1 MASALFHTTET
12 TTDSPV
18 THAELA
24 AASGSGL
31 VGFLSADSGT
41 PRTVGD
47 KLNDVVS
54 ARDFGALGDGSTD
67 DYASLQAAISHLET
81 HGGGTLY
88 FPRGNYI
95 ISQTLENDRLDAP
108 AKSRV
113 SFVGEDE
120 TATIITCTQGSAIH
134 IRNAQPV
141 QDLPGEQNVSNQ
153 AVRGLS
159 LFGTSR
165 QPNSAGLVL
174 DTVANIHIEDV
185 RIQGFDF
192 GIYAQDMDQAYLKR
206 CEIRFNNQ
214 GIFARRN
221 PTFMPASTYPNN
233 WVMIQCGI
241 GSNAIYGAQW
251 VGASTISMIG
261 GIIATNG
268 HGAAPGE
275 VGFGVTFRDCGY
287 EGGVGSNFIGTY
299 FEDNNGIAD
308 VIIEALGSD
317 RITSC
322 VYNFVG
328 CSFNRI
334 SATYFAVNSISA
346 NFGNPDLSGKQQLNV
361 TGCSFKALG
370 NYVPVAGR
378 WYIDFKGQSASPDNF
393 HQSGNLFGSEQ
404 ETSPLLPSGSEQWMK
419 SGHLDNYA
427 VPPDTNVGLPS
438 YSVIASGHWAPSPS
452 GNGIV
457 IPYNGT
463 YMFTAQQVFTS
474 SVAVSKRIR
483 VLRADMVLGVASS
496 TEGEDTLTV
505 SGVNRFAAGDI
516 VTIDVR
522 QSSGNAMTVAGA
534 RNANCFVMLT
544 RLG

>member
-1 MASALFHTTET
+1 MTGSHPSN
-12 TTDSPV
+12 TDIAADLPV
-18 THAELA
+18 THTELA
-24 AASGSGL
+24 AASGSEL
-31 VGFLSADSGT
+31 IGFLSAGSGT
-41 PRTVGD
+41 PRTVGT

-54 ARDFGALGDGSTD
+54 ARDYGALGDGSTD
-67 DYASLQAAISHLET
+67 DYASLEAAISHLET

-88 FPRGNYI
+88 FPRGNYV
-95 ISQTLENDRLDAP
+95 ISQTLENDRLNAP
-108 AKSRV
+108 TKARV

-120 TATIITCTQGSAIH
+120 TATIINCTQGSAIH
-134 IRNAQPV
+134 IRNGQPAQG
-141 QDLPGEQNVSNQ
+141 LPGEQNVSNQ
-153 AVRGLS
+153 VVRGLS
-159 LFGTSR
+159 IFGASR

-268 HGAAPGE
+268 QGAAPGE

-287 EGGVGSNFIGTY
+287 EGGVGPNFIGTY
-299 FEDNNGIAD
+299 FEDNNGISD

-317 RITSC
+317 QITSC

-346 NFGNPDLSGKQQLNV
+346 NFGDPKLSGRQQLNV
-361 TGCSFKALG
+361 TGCSFKTLG
-370 NYVPVAGR
+370 NYSPVAGR
-378 WYIDFKGQSASPDNF
+378 WYIDFKGQPASPFNF
-393 HQSGNLFGSEQ
+393 QQSGNLFDSDL
-404 ETSPLLPSGSEQWMK
+404 ETSPLLPSGSEPWMK
-419 SGHLDNYA
+419 AGHLDNYS
-427 VPPDTNVGLPS
+427 VSPDTDVGLPS
-438 YSVIASGHWAPSPS
+438 YTVIGSGQWAPSHS

-457 IPYNGT
+457 IPYDGT
-463 YMFTAQQVFTS
+463 YMFTAQQIFSS

-483 VLRADMVLGVASS
+483 VLCANLVLGASS
-496 TEGEDTLTV
+496 SSAGDDTLTV
-505 SGVNRFAAGDI
+505 SGINRFAAGDI

-522 QSSGNAMTVAGA
+522 QSSGAAMTVAGA